1 MGTINAQSGFD
12 QISYRTSRT
21 MRNQNSIFLVG
32 TFGKKVLLNR
42 LKDFKYIKTK
52 FYYINLSQI
61 STFAK
66 YIFPNLYF

>member
-1 MGTINAQSGFD
+1 
-12 QISYRTSRT
+12 